1 MTWVARMPE
10 PPRPNG
16 CTDDAFL
23 GGALRLFQPED
34 GPRAGTDAVL
44 LAASVGHD
52 PAKPGRI
59 LEAGCGAG
67 TVALCLAHRLPL
79 VHVTGVERDDDLCA
93 LARENVR
100 RNGLSDRVVVHQG
113 DVSGPFSDLQAR
125 SVRREGYDH
134 VLANPPFFS
143 DGSARAPAEAKKSRA
158 HVMAAGDL
166 EKWVRF
172 LATCAAPRG
181 RLWMIHRPDALT
193 ELLSAMRGRFGGAGV
208 FPLFP
213 RSGAPAARILVSATK
228 GSRAETR
235 LLPGMVVH
243 ESTGAYTP
251 AIEAVLREG
260 RALTTD

>member
-1 MTWVARMPE
+1 MPG
-10 PPRPNG
+10 PPPSEG

-23 GGALRLFQPED
+23 GGALRLFQPAD

-44 LAASVGHD
+44 LAASVEHD
-52 PAKPGRI
+52 PAKPARI

-79 VHVTGVERDDDLCA
+79 VHVTGVERDDGLCA
-93 LARENVR
+93 LARENAR
-100 RNGLSDRVVVHQG
+100 RNGLSDRVVIQQG
-113 DVSGPFSDLQAR
+113 DVSGPFKDLEAHG
-125 SVRREGYDH
+125 VLREGYDH

-143 DGSARAPAEAKKSRA
+143 DGSARAPAEAKKSQA

-181 RLWMIHRPDALT
+181 RLWMIHRPAALT
-193 ELLSAMRGRFGGAGV
+193 DLLTAMRGRFGGISV

-213 RSGAPAARILVSATK
+213 RAGAPAARILLSATK

-235 LLPGMVVH
+235 LLDGAIMH

-260 RALTTD
+260 RALKAD